1 MDSASYSPIMPS
13 QDISFMTNDQDQINI
28 TKLEREYPSFVPA
41 KMVDIL
47 YAIKVCESYVLSVKD
62 NLNRNIKMI
71 DSNMSPKGISK
82 LASEVI
88 QGNLLRMFEELVRMQ
103 LTLQKAYK
111 YTNKDCSK
119 DWTMRELKE
128 FFNSIP
134 EKDLDNKID
143 ESVLRLL
150 FSL

>member
-13 QDISFMTNDQDQINI
+13 QAISYVTNNSDQISI
-28 TKLEREYPSFVPA
+28 TKLEHEYPTFVPA
-41 KMVDIL
+41 KMVNIL
-47 YAIKVCESYVLSVKD
+47 YALKVSESWTRSIREKIIHSLK
-62 NLNRNIKMI
+62 LI
-71 DSNMSPKGISK
+71 D
-82 LASEVI
+82 E
-88 QGNLLRMFEELVRMQ
+88 QQ
-103 LTLQKAYK
+103 
-111 YTNKDCSK
+111 TNKGLSLIVTKAIEGTLLKVSADCASMSINLSSAIKYKKSDCSK

>member
-13 QDISFMTNDQDQINI
+13 QAISYVTDTSDKISV
-28 TKLEREYPSFVPA
+28 TKLEHKYPTFVPA

-47 YAIKVCESYVLSVKD
+47 YTMKICESYIHSIKD
-62 NLNRNIKMI
+62 NINRNVKLI
-71 DSNMSPKGISK
+71 DSTLTADGIPKLSAETVQRSMIRS
-82 LASEVI
+82 
-88 QGNLLRMFEELVRMQ
+88 FEQ
-103 LTLQKAYK
+103 LTDMQSNLKKSFK

-119 DWTMRELKE
+119 KWTMRELKE

-143 ESVLRLL
+143 ESFLKLL

>member
-13 QDISFMTNDQDQINI
+13 QAISYVTNNSDQISI
-28 TKLEREYPSFVPA
+28 TKLEHEYPTFVPA

-47 YAIKVCESYVLSVKD
+47 YTMKVCGSYILSIKD
-62 NLNRNIKMI
+62 NINRNIKMI
-71 DSNMSPKGISK
+71 DSSMSSKGISK
-82 LASEVI
+82 IAAEVI
-88 QGNLLRMFEELVRMQ
+88 QGNLLRIFEESVHMQ
-103 LTLQKAYK
+103 IHLQKAGE
-111 YTNKDCSK
+111 YTNKDCHK